1 MQWQNKVPGG
11 RKTVSRSAGRRVV
24 ALVPHGCGSQIVR
37 KGVDDSVGNVDRIRM
52 EAIPVQSIDDHG
64 VGIDP
69 RCCEK
74 RFKKLGNKSVRGK

>member
-1 MQWQNKVPGG
+1 MQWRNKVPRG
-11 RKTVSRSAGRRVV
+11 RKTVSRSADRRVV

-52 EAIPVQSIDDHG
+52 EAIPIQSIDDHG

-69 RCCEK
+69 RRYEK
-74 RFKKLGNKSVRGK
+74 RFKKLDTNQLRK